1 MTKITRALVQL
12 CALAAATLAMQR
24 SSLPTRAEACVSC
37 VTDSSCQ
44 DTFGGVTA
52 CVVETTCKQNG
63 IVCNGS

>member
-24 SSLPTRAEACVSC
+24 SSLPAQAEACVSC

-44 DTFGGVTA
+44 DTSGGVTK
-52 CVVETTCKQNG
+52 CWVETTCKQNTTE
-63 IVCNGS
+63 CTGS